1 VSKLTDTVATWV
13 RPEIRALAAYHVPES
28 GNVIKLD
35 AMENPYNWPEAMVDE
50 WLAVLRDVELNRY
63 PDPSPASLK
72 ESLGQAMG
80 VPFSE
85 NNGIDVLLG
94 NGSDELIQMIAM
106 AMAQPGRKIL
116 APEPS
121 FVMYKMIATFAGMD
135 YIGVPL
141 FSHEAEGSSKET
153 AEFDLDLPAMLAA
166 IEEHQPAIVFLA
178 YPNNP
183 TGNLF
188 DRKAV
193 KTIIDASPG
202 LVVVDEAYH
211 AFAGDSFMPELGTY
225 DNLVVMRTVS
235 KMGLAGLRL
244 GLLAGPSAWLA
255 EFDKVRLPYNINVLT
270 QKSAEFALAHR
281 EVLDKQTRQICEDRE
296 KLMVALEAIQD
307 VRPYPSRAN
316 FILFHVNKGGAND
329 ATEVF
334 ESLKAQGVLIKNL
347 SPAGGVLQ
355 DCLRVTVGSPEQNEA
370 FLSALMTALE
380 SNLD

>member
-1 VSKLTDTVATWV
+1 MSTTNDKVTRWV
-13 RPEIRALAAYHVPES
+13 RPEIRALSAYHVPDS
-28 GNVIKLD
+28 GDVIKLD

-63 PDPSPASLK
+63 PDPSPDGLK
-72 ESLGQAMG
+72 EILGQAMG
-80 VPFSE
+80 VPADME
-85 NNGIDVLLG
+85 VLLG

-106 AMAQPGRKIL
+106 ALAQPGRKIL

-121 FVMYKMIATFAGMD
+121 FVMYKMIATFTGMD

-141 FSHEAEGSSKET
+141 AGD
-153 AEFDLDLPAMLAA
+153 FDLDLPAMLAA
-166 IEEHQPAIVFLA
+166 IEEHQPASVFLA

-188 DRKAV
+188 DRNAV
-193 KTIIDASPG
+193 KAIIDASPG

-211 AFAGDSFMPELGTY
+211 AFAGDSFMPELDVGSGKY
-225 DNLVVMRTVS
+225 ENLVVMRTVS

-244 GLLAGPSAWLA
+244 GLLAGPSAWLT

-281 EVLDKQTRQICEDRE
+281 GVLDQQTQQICEDRE
-296 KLMVALEAIQD
+296 KLMVALEAMGGIK
-307 VRPYPSRAN
+307 PLPSRAN
-316 FILFHVNKGGAND
+316 FILFGVNKAGVT
-329 ATEVF
+329 ATGVF

-370 FLSALMTALE
+370 FLSALIN
-380 SNLD
+380 SLD